1 VSATAGGGDS
11 RSLLLRAVGLTLA
24 ASFILNLEALIVK
37 LVGPAV
43 PVAMIVAMRS
53 LAQLV
58 WVAPALVRRGPD
70 MFRTEHLWL
79 HLLRGLLS
87 LVSWSAYYFSFR
99 ELPMATATVL
109 SFTAVMWTTAL
120 AGPILGEVVRW
131 RRWSATLIGFA
142 GVLLIVRPGV
152 LPVGIA
158 TIAAI
163 GSALC
168 GAGITLATK
177 RLAETETTD
186 TIMLYI
192 GIVTS
197 SGAVPAAILDW
208 SWLTVELWLVLLG
221 MAALGV
227 CGMFM
232 WITALRLADASLLAP
247 LTYTRLVFATVAGA
261 LLFDEAP
268 DGWTIGGAAL
278 IVVSTLYI
286 TQREAQLRREG
297 RR

>member
-1 VSATAGGGDS
+1 MPRSGSGAG
-11 RSLLLRAVGLTLA
+11 RSPLLLAVGLTLA

-43 PVAMIVAMRS
+43 PVAMIVAMRAV
-53 LAQLV
+53 AQLV
-58 WVAPALVRRGPD
+58 WVAPSLVRNGFA
-70 MFRTEHLWL
+70 MFRTRHLAL
-79 HLLRGLLS
+79 HVLRGVLS
-87 LVSWSAYYFSFR
+87 LMSWSAYYFSFR

-120 AGPILGEVVRW
+120 AGPVLGETVRW
-131 RRWSATLIGFA
+131 RRWSATLVGFA

-158 TIAAI
+158 TLAAL

-177 RLAETETTD
+177 RLAETENTD

-192 GIVTS
+192 GLVTTGGALPVAIVE
-197 SGAVPAAILDW
+197 W
-208 SWLTVELWLVLLG
+208 SWLSPGLWLVLLI
-221 MAALGV
+221 MAGIGV
-227 CGMFM
+227 SGMFL

-247 LTYTRLVFATVAGA
+247 ITYTRLVFATAAGAVFFGEIPDGYTLAGAGLIVAG
-261 LLFDEAP
+261 
-268 DGWTIGGAAL
+268 TI
-278 IVVSTLYI
+278 YI
-286 TQREAQLRREG
+286 TQREAQLRRDG